1 MLPRSEALLPL
12 IVDVALQQ
20 KVVGLGC
27 CADTEA
33 PAGKEGAALRAA
45 HGQAEC
51 SLFDAPP
58 QSEPRDDKDY
68 QGLGT

>member
-1 MLPRSEALLPL
+1 MASLSL
-12 IVDVALQQ
+12 IVDVALRQ

-27 CADTEA
+27 CADTET
-33 PAGKEGAALRAA
+33 PAGKEGAALPAA
-45 HGQAEC
+45 RGAAEC

-58 QSEPRDDKDY
+58 QSEPRGDQDY

>member
-1 MLPRSEALLPL
+1 MLPRSEASLPL
-12 IVDVALQQ
+12 IVEVVLQQ
-20 KVVGLGC
+20 KVVELGC

-33 PAGKEGAALRAA
+33 PAGKEGAALPAA

-51 SLFDAPP
+51 SQFDAPP
-58 QSEPRDDKDY
+58 QSEPRGDEDY